1 MVATCSRG
9 QGLRAGEEIP
19 LADVTVVGEGGHGDA
34 RDVLRV
40 HHGKHAVAGRVHD
53 LPRPDG
59 VAPGEGVGREG
70 AGPQVGHAKAGLAQ
84 DLLASRE
91 GGPHRV
97 GVQRQQARAGG
108 REQHNPRHHRVLR
121 GGDHRLGLLGPGS
134 DVHQED
140 GLGAGDRFGHAC
152 GVVEITGGKLDTR
165 RQAGRPE
172 GARTNARTLWPCSCS
187 CRATA
192 PPTWPVAPVTRY
204 IFSPFQIGGDYQ
216 APRWTGPRA

>member
-1 MVATCSRG
+1 MKTLFLQPPSF
-9 QGLRAGEEIP
+9 
-19 LADVTVVGEGGHGDA
+19 
-34 RDVLRV
+34 
-40 HHGKHAVAGRVHD
+40 
-53 LPRPDG
+53 DG
-59 VAPGEGVGREG
+59 FDGG
-70 AGPQVGHAKAGLAQ
+70 AGSRYQAKREIKSFWFPTWLDQPAALETPHGAGLPN
-84 DLLASRE
+84 DSGRPTSR
-91 GGPHRV
+91 
-97 GVQRQQARAGG
+97 
-108 REQHNPRHHRVLR
+108 PRSS

-172 GARTNARTLWPCSCS
+172 GSRTNARTLWPCSCS

-204 IFSPFQIGGDYQ
+204 IFSPFQIGGDYL